1 MIVSTHSQIDL
12 VSNQE
17 QELLISDLTSLY
29 VLISL
34 GDAKFEAI
42 ILDSRQKW
50 IIQVNSLKISGSLAI
65 RTAKLHKITSLKPH
79 WIPKMVPRSPYG
91 RVTLSTNIQI

>member
-29 VLISL
+29 VLIFL

-42 ILDSRQKW
+42 ILDSRQK
-50 IIQVNSLKISGSLAI
+50 
-65 RTAKLHKITSLKPH
+65 
-79 WIPKMVPRSPYG
+79 
-91 RVTLSTNIQI
+91 